1 MADKYRIPEKKGLKA
16 NFKLMQRLL
25 PTQFSF
31 DKSTGDENDEDLPRV
46 FPGMFFK
53 DFIFVFGDPV
63 IPIYFKTFL
72 CNDLKQSVLLP

>member
-46 FPGMFFK
+46 FPGMFF
-53 DFIFVFGDPV
+53 F
-63 IPIYFKTFL
+63 
-72 CNDLKQSVLLP
+72 